1 MHPLD
6 ARARDVADGD
16 EVIVSSR
23 VGRLA
28 VKVRIT
34 DEVMSGVVSLRHG
47 HGHDAEGRLDTGA
60 LVGASADDLT
70 DDAVVDALSGSTVLS
85 GVPVAVWPAGRLR
98 RA

>member
-1 MHPLD
+1 
-6 ARARDVADGD
+6 
-16 EVIVSSR
+16 VSSR

-47 HGHDAEGRLDTGA
+47 HGHDAEGALDSATGA
-60 LVGASADDLT
+60 VAGASADDLT
-70 DDAVVDALSGSTVLS
+70 DDAVVDALSGSAVLT